1 MKSIFKKSFLQEIN
15 YADWEG
21 KELTVSVLREDL
33 VHPYISGNKWR
44 KLKYNSIDFKSS
56 GKKTLLTFGGAFS
69 NHLIATAAFSS
80 ENGINCIGIVR
91 GEEIK
96 NNYLD
101 FIQSNGMKLHF
112 ISRSEYRNKNTKEFL
127 TDIINVLIKKK
138 LINDPDEV
146 FILPEGGSNASAVLG
161 ASEIM
166 DEIPESIDII
176 ACACGTGATLAG
188 ISKKMRLHQ
197 KALGISVLKA
207 NGYFEKEV
215 ARLGGNLENIILNY
229 DYHFGGYAKRNK
241 ILLDFCDDF
250 KLKTHIPI
258 EPVYTGKLFFAIN
271 DLIKKDY
278 FKKGTRVT
286 LIHTGGVFI
295 FN

>member
-1 MKSIFKKSFLQEIN
+1 MQEIN

-96 NNYLD
+96 NNYLN

-176 ACACGTGATLAG
+176 GCACGTGATLAG

-197 KALGISVLKA
+197 KVLGISVLKA

-271 DLIKKDY
+271 DLIKNDY

>member
-271 DLIKKDY
+271 DLIKNDY

>member
-44 KLKYNSIDFKSS
+44 KLKYNSIDFKNS

-91 GEEIK
+91 GEEIN
-96 NNYLD
+96 NNYLN

-166 DEIPESIDII
+166 DEIPESVDII

-188 ISKKMRLHQ
+188 ISKKMLLHQ

-271 DLIKKDY
+271 DLIKNDY